1 MYPKKAFFQAAE
13 AQGPTAHSD
22 KTISVNDLR
31 DYPPR
36 IFFYYKL

>member
-13 AQGPTAHSD
+13 AQEPVERSV

-36 IFFYYKL
+36 IFLL

>member
-13 AQGPTAHSD
+13 AQEPVERSV